1 MRLVLLGP
9 PGAGKGTQASK
20 LAEKYAIPH
29 ISTGEIFRRAYE
41 EGTELGRKARE
52 YMEKG
57 ALVPDEITVGIVRDR
72 LDLPDAQ
79 RGFLLDGFP
88 RNVAQAKALQEL
100 LKERNKELDAVIN
113 IVASRDSIIKRLTG
127 RRVCARCGANYHI
140 VYDPPERDGI
150 CDQCGGDL
158 ITRRDDS
165 EDTVT
170 RRLDV
175 YEKETA
181 PLVAYYEQQ
190 GLLRNVN
197 GERSIEEVFREVVAL
212 LEEGLV

>member
-127 RRVCARCGANYHI
+127 RRVCARCGANYHV